1 MNRLDPDQVAQKR
14 SEAQRLAVTL
24 HVGKNGVNEATVA
37 ELKAQ
42 LHKHKLVKVRLLP
55 SATEGGAGDAG
66 QAELLARE
74 ADAVLIE
81 RRGHTAVFYR
91 A

>member
-1 MNRLDPDQVAQKR
+1 MNRLNPAQLRDKR
-14 SEAQRLAVTL
+14 SKAQALTVTM
-24 HVGKNGVNEATVA
+24 HVGKNGVNEASIL

-55 SATEGGAGDAG
+55 SATDGGAGN
-66 QAELLARE
+66 QTQ
-74 ADAVLIE
+74 ADALADGADAQLVEI
-81 RRGHTAVFYR
+81 RGHTAVFWR

>member
-1 MNRLDPDQVAQKR
+1 MNRLNPAQLAAKR
-14 SEAQRLAVTL
+14 SAAQTIDVTM
-24 HVGKNGVNEATVA
+24 HVGKNGVNDATIL

-55 SATEGGAGDAG
+55 SSTEGGQNN
-66 QAELLARE
+66 QAQ
-74 ADAVLIE
+74 ADALAAGADAQLVEI
-81 RRGHTAVFYR
+81 RGHTAVFWR

>member
-1 MNRLDPDQVAQKR
+1 MNRLNPDQLRAKR
-14 SEAQRLAVTL
+14 AEANQLAVTL
-24 HVGKNGVNEATVA
+24 HVGKNGVNDSTVA

-55 SATEGGAGDAG
+55 SATEGGMTTEA
-66 QAELLARE
+66 QANHLATS
-74 ADAVLIE
+74 ADAQLVEI
-81 RRGHTAVFYR
+81 RGHTAVFWR